1 MQEIVKYGIVKKL
14 QAVCNICYISLSQL
28 KGLSFRIGRA
38 EKMKESSIMNNH
50 ISQKQLKLG
59 LLAVLM
65 GSFLWVGSVSVSAD
79 EATISDSPT
88 VSALTKKA
96 EVAKAL
102 AEKIAAEQAAEA
114 ARAALATNM
123 ISEVAVEYTANTYPA
138 GQCTWGAKEM
148 APWVG
153 NYWGNGGDWAASAV
167 ALGYEV
173 GTVPKVGAIAVWT
186 DGGYGHVAYVTDV
199 AADGQIQVMESNY
212 SGAYYP
218 SNVRGFFDPTTTSEG
233 TVSYIYPPAGV

>member
-1 MQEIVKYGIVKKL
+1 MSYQMIKK
-14 QAVCNICYISLSQL
+14 Q
-28 KGLSFRIGRA
+28 F
-38 EKMKESSIMNNH
+38 
-50 ISQKQLKLG
+50 KLG
-59 LLAVLM
+59 LFTALIGNL
-65 GSFLWVGSVSVSAD
+65 LWLGMVNVSAD
-79 EATISDSPT
+79 DTVISDSPT
-88 VSALTKKA
+88 VSALTKK
-96 EVAKAL
+96 V
-102 AEKIAAEQAAEA
+102 EA
-114 ARAALATNM
+114 AAAAKAALATNM
-123 ISEVAVEYTANTYPA
+123 VSEVAVEYTANTYPA

-173 GTVPKVGAIAVWT
+173 GTTPKVGAIAVWT

-199 AADGQIQVMESNY
+199 AANGHIQVKESNY
-212 SGAYYP
+212 GGVYYP